1 MSTELSNGVII
12 PEEYSDDW
20 YDEMS
25 INLRKLNDV
34 ITAASDNAT
43 NIQRLDTDKAN
54 QSDLTA
60 LTSRVSQNETDIIAL
75 QTAVSGA
82 LKREIVQTL
91 PTEDISTTTIYMI
104 RNSESSGTNIYDE
117 YMYINS
123 QWELIGTSAT
133 DFSNYYTKNETD
145 NLLSGKVDNSTLGSY
160 YTKTESDNLLSAKA
174 NQTDLTSLSG
184 RVTQNETDIT
194 ALQTAVSGALK
205 REIVQSLPTQDI
217 STTTIYMIR
226 NTTTS
231 GDNIYDEYMYINN
244 LWELIGTSATDF
256 SNYYTKTEIDTL
268 LSDKANNSDV
278 VHKSGN
284 ETVGGIKTFSDN
296 PVIGN
301 NNTNITISNR
311 QITANGSYSA
321 PTGSSYS
328 FMQLKAIVNYADSSP
343 SIDATVDLSIQEN
356 AYSDGKRAG
365 FNPNSNNT
373 INLGLAGKRW
383 ANVYAINYYY
393 GSDNVEFSTKF
404 VTTDTAQTISGNKT
418 FLDVPISLKSSTA
431 ELGVTGGSTQV
442 IFTDKNL
449 LNLAGITF
457 GNYGSSKLS
466 YCRFHIYDK
475 DSNNQEIENFIE
487 FSYVNN
493 NQLAYF
499 RPNKSNFVTLGTV
512 NNKWYKVYAN
522 EYYYGS
528 NNVEFSTKFVTTD
541 TAQTIAGNKTFGN
554 GTLIVD
560 NTTGS
565 NVHGEIKLNG
575 SRSGYIVAD
584 NAFDGVFA
592 SSESGVSILLQDSNK
607 PLHVGGYKVDANGR
621 VFADN
626 TNKNPVLS
634 VTSSLV
640 KTSVLVPENDTVN
653 PMFRILSELNYANGN
668 PSKTLDVRFIQY
680 DNANATS
687 AVYSN
692 DDNKTSLGLSS
703 RRWSDVLTYKVNGVE
718 PSSLS
723 LPSGNARN
731 FIDISS
737 YFANTGTGETNSYTA
752 SANGWI
758 YLRLGDI
765 SSCQATVYDAN
776 NNQMWGQ
783 TTTGSV
789 EQMTIPI
796 LKGQTLTT
804 QWETGSSVNVATA
817 RFIPCLGNI

>member
-43 NIQRLDTDKAN
+43 DIQRLDTDKAN

-60 LTSRVSQNETDIIAL
+60 LTSRVNQNETDIIAL

-268 LSDKANNSDV
+268 LSGKANDSDV
-278 VHKSGN
+278 VHRSGD
-284 ETVGGIKTFSDN
+284 ETVGGVKTFADT
-296 PVIGN
+296 PVF
-301 NNTNITISNR
+301 T
-311 QITANGSYSA
+311 
-321 PTGSSYS
+321 S
-328 FMQLKAIVNYADSSP
+328 FDGIRFRCAHNS
-343 SIDATVDLSIQEN
+343 N
-356 AYSDGKRAG
+356 AY
-365 FNPNSNNT
+365 
-373 INLGLAGKRW
+373 
-383 ANVYAINYYY
+383 
-393 GSDNVEFSTKF
+393 
-404 VTTDTAQTISGNKT
+404 
-418 FLDVPISLKSSTA
+418 
-431 ELGVTGGSTQV
+431 
-442 IFTDKNL
+442 
-449 LNLAGITF
+449 ITF
-457 GNYGSSKLS
+457 GDSNQANPGSLILSAHDGNVGTTIHLVGKTLIPYNNNDTALGSSSRSWKDFYS
-466 YCRFHIYDK
+466 YHG
-475 DSNNQEIENFIE
+475 
-487 FSYVNN
+487 
-493 NQLAYF
+493 YF
-499 RPNKSNFVTLGTV
+499 RGQQQNDEYSVNARTNLTLLANRDTLGQSGCVVDTFRENTSQGTGSHILGFGIKENSV
-512 NNKWYKVYAN
+512 RYQGCRLSWLYDNDNNGYVFALRPTTQ
-522 EYYYGS
+522 GS
-528 NNVEFSTKFVTTD
+528 N
-541 TAQTIAGNKTFGN
+541 QP
-554 GTLIVD
+554 
-560 NTTGS
+560 
-565 NVHGEIKLNG
+565 IKYELG
-575 SRSGYIVAD
+575 
-584 NAFDGVFA
+584 
-592 SSESGVSILLQDSNK
+592 
-607 PLHVGGYKVDANGR
+607 
-621 VFADN
+621 
-626 TNKNPVLS
+626 
-634 VTSSLV
+634 TSSA
-640 KTSVLVPENDTVN
+640 KWST
-653 PMFRILSELNYANGN
+653 FNG
-668 PSKTLDVRFIQY
+668 L
-680 DNANATS
+680 
-687 AVYSN
+687 
-692 DDNKTSLGLSS
+692 
-703 RRWSDVLTYKVNGVE
+703 E

-723 LPSGNARN
+723 LPSGNLTDS
-731 FIDISS
+731 IDISS
-737 YFANTGTGETNSYTA
+737 YFANTSDTNSYTA

-776 NNQMWGQ
+776 NNRMWGQ
-783 TTTGSV
+783 TATGRV
-789 EQMTIPI
+789 EQITIPI

-804 QWETGSSVNVATA
+804 EWATTSSVNVDTA
-817 RFIPCLGNI
+817 RFIPCQGNV

>member
-43 NIQRLDTDKAN
+43 DIQRLDTDKAN

-133 DFSNYYTKNETD
+133 DFGNYYTKNETD

-268 LSDKANNSDV
+268 LSGKANDSDV
-278 VHKSGN
+278 VHKSGK
-284 ETVGGIKTFSDN
+284 ETIAGVKTFSN
-296 PVIGN
+296 TPVIGN

-311 QITANGSYSA
+311 QITANGYSSA

-343 SIDATVDLSIQEN
+343 SIDATVGLSIQEN

-373 INLGLAGKRW
+373 INLGLSGKRW
-383 ANVYAINYYY
+383 ANVYATNYYY
-393 GSDNVEFSTKF
+393 GGSEIEFSQKF

-418 FLDVPISLKSSTA
+418 FSSNVNVYNSDATASTPNFTLRSSKSAIGTSDTDA
-431 ELGVTGGSTQV
+431 QT
-442 IFTDKNL
+442 IFFSDKNGTSLASVKAQNFTSNGATYL
-449 LNLAGITF
+449 LNSVNT
-457 GNYGSSKLS
+457 
-466 YCRFHIYDK
+466 K
-475 DSNNQEIENFIE
+475 DTNDRIIEASTSLYVLNNGRK
-487 FSYVNN
+487 
-493 NQLAYF
+493 AF
-499 RPNKSNFVTLGTV
+499 RPNTDNDIFLGYSLQ
-512 NNKWYKVYAN
+512 KWKDFYTY
-522 EYYYGS
+522 
-528 NNVEFSTKFVTTD
+528 
-541 TAQTIAGNKTFGN
+541 
-554 GTLIVD
+554 LI
-560 NTTGS
+560 N
-565 NVHGEIKLNG
+565 
-575 SRSGYIVAD
+575 
-584 NAFDGVFA
+584 
-592 SSESGVSILLQDSNK
+592 
-607 PLHVGGYKVDANGR
+607 
-621 VFADN
+621 
-626 TNKNPVLS
+626 
-634 VTSSLV
+634 SL
-640 KTSVLVPENDTVN
+640 
-653 PMFRILSELNYANGN
+653 
-668 PSKTLDVRFIQY
+668 
-680 DNANATS
+680 
-687 AVYSN
+687 
-692 DDNKTSLGLSS
+692 
-703 RRWSDVLTYKVNGVE
+703 E

-723 LPSGNARN
+723 LPSDRSAR
-731 FIDISS
+731 IDISS
-737 YFANTGTGETNSYTA
+737 YITNLGNGDNNSY
-752 SANGWI
+752 SVPANGYIWLHFTSINSVVCFSQTSGGLTNYAQTFARYQGDGLLYAFFPVRKGNKFVVQI
-758 YLRLGDI
+758 YT
-765 SSCQATVYDAN
+765 SS
-776 NNQMWGQ
+776 
-783 TTTGSV
+783 
-789 EQMTIPI
+789 
-796 LKGQTLTT
+796 
-804 QWETGSSVNVATA
+804 TA
-817 RFIPCLGNI
+817 VVQGAYFIPCQGNI

>member
-284 ETVGGIKTFSDN
+284 ETVGGIKTFTNNIPLKSLTAEYGVTSGNIQVSFSDK
-296 PVIGN
+296 N
-301 NNTNITISNR
+301 N
-311 QITANGSYSA
+311 
-321 PTGSSYS
+321 
-328 FMQLKAIVNYADSSP
+328 ML
-343 SIDATVDLSIQEN
+343 LSKIMLGC
-356 AYSDGKRAG
+356 YL
-365 FNPNSNNT
+365 
-373 INLGLAGKRW
+373 LGL
-383 ANVYAINYYY
+383 
-393 GSDNVEFSTKF
+393 
-404 VTTDTAQTISGNKT
+404 
-418 FLDVPISLKSSTA
+418 
-431 ELGVTGGSTQV
+431 
-442 IFTDKNL
+442 
-449 LNLAGITF
+449 
-457 GNYGSSKLS
+457 S
-466 YCRFHIYDK
+466 YLRFHIYGK
-475 DSNNQEIENFIE
+475 DSNNQNVESSIDYAFWANTAK
-487 FSYVNN
+487 
-493 NQLAYF
+493 AYF
-499 RPNKSNFVTLGTV
+499 RPNTNNFIHLGTE
-512 NNKWYKVYAN
+512 NNRWAGVYATN
-522 EYYYGS
+522 YYYGS
-528 NNVEFSTKFVTTD
+528 NNVEFSTKFLTTD

-653 PMFRILSELNYANGN
+653 PVFRILSELNYANGN

-680 DNANATS
+680 DNVSGSNAI
-687 AVYSN
+687 YSN
-692 DDNKTSLGLSS
+692 DDGKTSLGVSS
-703 RRWSDVLTYKVNGVE
+703 RKWSDVITYKVNGVE

>member
-43 NIQRLDTDKAN
+43 DIQRLDTDKAN

-268 LSDKANNSDV
+268 LSGKAKDSDV

-284 ETVGGIKTFSDN
+284 EIISGTKTFSDTIVLQGTTT
-296 PVIGN
+296 PTVK
-301 NNTNITISNR
+301 TISNIIQNSTSGNETISR
-311 QITANGSYSA
+311 VVRDKTDEHNVFSESVNKFSGKKVDYRLDVTAINNDTELTAGVR
-321 PTGSSYS
+321 
-328 FMQLKAIVNYADSSP
+328 LIADP
-343 SIDATVDLSIQEN
+343 
-356 AYSDGKRAG
+356 
-365 FNPNSNNT
+365 SNNAKYFSSNGNNT
-373 INLGLAGKRW
+373 VFLGISDNKWRG
-383 ANVYAINYYY
+383 VYATN
-393 GSDNVEFSTKF
+393 
-404 VTTDTAQTISGNKT
+404 
-418 FLDVPISLKSSTA
+418 
-431 ELGVTGGSTQV
+431 
-442 IFTDKNL
+442 
-449 LNLAGITF
+449 
-457 GNYGSSKLS
+457 
-466 YCRFHIYDK
+466 
-475 DSNNQEIENFIE
+475 
-487 FSYVNN
+487 
-493 NQLAYF
+493 
-499 RPNKSNFVTLGTV
+499 
-512 NNKWYKVYAN
+512 
-522 EYYYGS
+522 YYYGS
-528 NNVEFSTKFVTTD
+528 NNVEFSDKFVTTD
-541 TAQTIAGNKTFGN
+541 TNQTISGNKTFGN
-554 GTLIVD
+554 GTLIV
-560 NTTGS
+560 NNNMGS

-575 SRSGYIVAD
+575 SRPGYIVAD
-584 NAFDGVFA
+584 NSSDGVFNNNNC
-592 SSESGVSILLQDSNK
+592 GVSILLQDSNK
-607 PLHVGGYKVDANGR
+607 SLHIGGYKVDSNGR

-634 VTSSLV
+634 ITSNLV

-653 PMFRILSELNYANGN
+653 PVFRILSELNYANGN

-680 DNANATS
+680 DNASGSNAI
-687 AVYSN
+687 YSN
-692 DDNKTSLGLSS
+692 DDGKTSLGASS
-703 RRWSDVLTYKVNGVE
+703 KKWSDVLTYKVNGVE

-723 LPSGNARN
+723 LPDGTLSNQ
-731 FIDISS
+731 IDIRS
-737 YFANTGTGETNSYTA
+737 YFANTGTGDTNSYTA

-765 SSCQATVYDAN
+765 SSCQATVLDAN
-776 NNQMWGQ
+776 NNRMWGQ
-783 TTTGSV
+783 SVTGSV
-789 EQMTIPI
+789 EQLTIPI

-804 QWETGSSVNVATA
+804 QWVTTLSVNVATA

>member
-60 LTSRVSQNETDIIAL
+60 LTSRVSRNETDIIAL

-145 NLLSGKVDNSTLGSY
+145 NLLSGKVDNSILGSY

-174 NQTDLTSLSG
+174 NQTDLTALSG

-268 LSDKANNSDV
+268 LSGKAKDRDV
-278 VHKSGN
+278 VHKSGD
-284 ETVGGIKTFSDN
+284 E
-296 PVIGN
+296 
-301 NNTNITISNR
+301 
-311 QITANGSYSA
+311 
-321 PTGSSYS
+321 
-328 FMQLKAIVNYADSSP
+328 
-343 SIDATVDLSIQEN
+343 
-356 AYSDGKRAG
+356 
-365 FNPNSNNT
+365 
-373 INLGLAGKRW
+373 
-383 ANVYAINYYY
+383 
-393 GSDNVEFSTKF
+393 
-404 VTTDTAQTISGNKT
+404 TISGTKT
-418 FLDVPISLKSSTA
+418 FLDVPIPFKSSTA
-431 ELGVTGGSTQV
+431 ELGVTGGNTKV

-475 DSNNQEIENFIE
+475 DSNNQEVENFIE

-512 NNKWYKVYAN
+512 NNRWSKVYADK
-522 EYYYGS
+522 YYYGS

-541 TAQTIAGNKTFGN
+541 TAQTISGNKTFTNTIKSQKEIEFTGN
-554 GTLIVD
+554 RLAYILPEFSASYSGLSLCTYGSSGAIKIGAWKVDDND
-560 NTTGS
+560 NTKHVLDSSLGY
-565 NVHGEIKLNG
+565 LN
-575 SRSGYIVAD
+575 
-584 NAFDGVFA
+584 
-592 SSESGVSILLQDSNK
+592 VSI
-607 PLHVGGYKVDANGR
+607 G
-621 VFADN
+621 
-626 TNKNPVLS
+626 S
-634 VTSSLV
+634 V
-640 KTSVLVPENDTVN
+640 NNVN
-653 PMFRILSELNYANGN
+653 IVYLIPR
-668 PSKTLDVRFIQY
+668 
-680 DNANATS
+680 NATDS
-687 AVYSN
+687 KLGDSV
-692 DDNKTSLGLSS
+692 NKWKSFNGL
-703 RRWSDVLTYKVNGVE
+703 E

-723 LPSGNARN
+723 LPSGNASN

-737 YFANTGTGETNSYTA
+737 YFANTGSGDTNSYTA

-758 YLRLGDI
+758 YLHLGDI
-765 SSCQATVYDAN
+765 SGCQATVLDAN
-776 NNQMWGQ
+776 NNRMWGQ
-783 TTTGSV
+783 TSTGSV
-789 EQMTIPI
+789 EQITIPI

-804 QWETGSSVNVATA
+804 QWNTGSTVTVATA

>member
-43 NIQRLDTDKAN
+43 DIQRLDTDKAN

-60 LTSRVSQNETDIIAL
+60 LTSRVYQNETDIIAL

-160 YTKTESDNLLSAKA
+160 YTKTENDNLLSAKA

-268 LSDKANNSDV
+268 LSYKATDSDV

-284 ETVGGIKTFSDN
+284 ETVGGKKTFTDS
-296 PVIGN
+296 I
-301 NNTNITISNR
+301 
-311 QITANGSYSA
+311 
-321 PTGSSYS
+321 
-328 FMQLKAIVNYADSSP
+328 QLK
-343 SIDATVDLSIQEN
+343 
-356 AYSDGKRAG
+356 
-365 FNPNSNNT
+365 SNV
-373 INLGLAGKRW
+373 AE
-383 ANVYAINYYY
+383 Y
-393 GSDNVEFSTKF
+393 G
-404 VTTDTAQTISGNKT
+404 VTSGNIQ
-418 FLDVPISLKSSTA
+418 FSL
-431 ELGVTGGSTQV
+431 
-442 IFTDKNL
+442 IDKNGVSL
-449 LNLAGITF
+449 SKIDQGAFNNGISYITLQL
-457 GNYGSSKLS
+457 YG
-466 YCRFHIYDK
+466 K
-475 DSNNQEIENFIE
+475 DSNNQTVINRLQYQY
-487 FSYVNN
+487 S
-493 NQLAYF
+493 
-499 RPNKSNFVTLGTV
+499 SNFDYSYLLPTDNRVWLGNTG
-512 NNKWYKVYAN
+512 NRWGKIYGIQ
-522 EYYYGS
+522 YYYGS

-541 TAQTIAGNKTFGN
+541 TNQTISGNKTF
-554 GTLIVD
+554 
-560 NTTGS
+560 
-565 NVHGEIKLNG
+565 
-575 SRSGYIVAD
+575 
-584 NAFDGVFA
+584 
-592 SSESGVSILLQDSNK
+592 SSI
-607 PLHVGGYKVDANGR
+607 
-621 VFADN
+621 
-626 TNKNPVLS
+626 
-634 VTSSLV
+634 
-640 KTSVLVPENDTVN
+640 
-653 PMFRILSELNYANGN
+653 
-668 PSKTLDVRFIQY
+668 
-680 DNANATS
+680 
-687 AVYSN
+687 
-692 DDNKTSLGLSS
+692 
-703 RRWSDVLTYKVNGVE
+703 NGVE

-723 LPSGNARN
+723 LPNYSGR
-731 FIDISS
+731 IDISS
-737 YFANTGTGETNSYTA
+737 YVTNLNGAYNAYTP
-752 SANGWI
+752 SVDGWI
-758 YLRLGDI
+758 AI
-765 SSCQATVYDAN
+765 QSSNATFIRIAD
-776 NNQMWGQ
+776 
-783 TTTGSV
+783 TGSGGLGNTV
-789 EQMTIPI
+789 TSQTAGILTCMIPVRANRQNNI
-796 LKGQTLTT
+796 YIVCTTLT
-804 QWETGSSVNVATA
+804 SAY
-817 RFIPCLGNI
+817 FIPCQGNV

>member
-60 LTSRVSQNETDIIAL
+60 LTSRVSRNETDIIAL

-145 NLLSGKVDNSTLGSY
+145 NLLSGKVDNSILGSY

-174 NQTDLTSLSG
+174 NQTDLTALSG

-268 LSDKANNSDV
+268 LSGKAKDRDV
-278 VHKSGN
+278 VHKSGD
-284 ETVGGIKTFSDN
+284 E
-296 PVIGN
+296 
-301 NNTNITISNR
+301 
-311 QITANGSYSA
+311 
-321 PTGSSYS
+321 
-328 FMQLKAIVNYADSSP
+328 
-343 SIDATVDLSIQEN
+343 
-356 AYSDGKRAG
+356 
-365 FNPNSNNT
+365 
-373 INLGLAGKRW
+373 
-383 ANVYAINYYY
+383 
-393 GSDNVEFSTKF
+393 
-404 VTTDTAQTISGNKT
+404 TISGTKT
-418 FLDVPISLKSSTA
+418 FLDVPIPFKSSTA
-431 ELGVTGGSTQV
+431 ELGVTGGNTKV

-475 DSNNQEIENFIE
+475 DSNNQEVENFIE

-512 NNKWYKVYAN
+512 NNRWSKVYADK
-522 EYYYGS
+522 YYYGS

-541 TAQTIAGNKTFGN
+541 TAQTVSGVKTFSDLHIIGY
-554 GTLIVD
+554 GTQY
-560 NTTGS
+560 
-565 NVHGEIKLNG
+565 KG
-575 SRSGYIVAD
+575 SRNAYILPEFSAGYSGLSITTLGFSQTLKIGNFVLDANNKPTLDTSKAYIQIATGENNNV
-584 NAFDGVFA
+584 NACVLEA
-592 SSESGVSILLQDSNK
+592 RNSTSSSLGTSSNK
-607 PLHVGGYKVDANGR
+607 WKVING
-621 VFADN
+621 
-626 TNKNPVLS
+626 
-634 VTSSLV
+634 
-640 KTSVLVPENDTVN
+640 
-653 PMFRILSELNYANGN
+653 I
-668 PSKTLDVRFIQY
+668 
-680 DNANATS
+680 
-687 AVYSN
+687 
-692 DDNKTSLGLSS
+692 
-703 RRWSDVLTYKVNGVE
+703 E

-723 LPSGNARN
+723 LPSGTLTEQ
-731 FIDISS
+731 IDISS
-737 YFANTGTGETNSYTA
+737 YFVNTGSGYTNSYTA
-752 SANGWI
+752 PANGWI

-776 NNQMWGQ
+776 NNRMWGQ
-783 TTTGSV
+783 TSTGSV
-789 EQMTIPI
+789 EQITIPI

-804 QWETGSSVNVATA
+804 QWNTGSTVTVATA